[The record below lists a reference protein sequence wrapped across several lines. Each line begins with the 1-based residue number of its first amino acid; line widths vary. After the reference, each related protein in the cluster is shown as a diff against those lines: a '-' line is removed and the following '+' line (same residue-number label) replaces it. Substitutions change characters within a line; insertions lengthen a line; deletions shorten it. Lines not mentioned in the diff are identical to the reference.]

1 MEATADF
8 VARLSH
14 GGGLRARTRDD
25 PLHGYR
31 RIDRGR
37 GTRRRLGPGGNCCSG
52 ITRLFAGSSRGTRGE
67 SSTPPVT
74 ASSLP
79 STGRLAP
86 SAGRHRDPRCRSRHS
101 GSRSAPASTR
111 ANARRIDGKVPESPS
126 PPAPASHRSPAQVKY
141 LSQAQSRTSSPA
153 RASRSRIEATTS
165 SRASP
170 TPGASSP
177 SLPDDRDLA
186 RLGQRS
192 RMSPEGEQADRLD
205 LANDF
210 RPAEPDGV

>member
-1 MEATADF
+1 MKATRNSSRCSSTA
-8 VARLSH
+8 V
-14 GGGLRARTRDD
+14 RAQRILRDD
-25 PLHGYR
+25 AVPDAFGSPRSRHASA
-31 RIDRGR
+31 
-37 GTRRRLGPGGNCCSG
+37 TRPGGNCCSG

-86 SAGRHRDPRCRSRHS
+86 SRPPTRSQMPLPPLGIEVRAGLRTGECEVHRPQVRPVSTSPGPRIS
-101 GSRSAPASTR
+101 
-111 ANARRIDGKVPESPS
+111 S
-126 PPAPASHRSPAQVKY
+126 PPA
-141 LSQAQSRTSSPA
+141 QAIFLTQAGQGPRPPA
-153 RASRSRIEATTS
+153 RASRSRIEATAS

-177 SLPDDRDLA
+177 SLPDYRDLA

-205 LANDF
+205 RANEF